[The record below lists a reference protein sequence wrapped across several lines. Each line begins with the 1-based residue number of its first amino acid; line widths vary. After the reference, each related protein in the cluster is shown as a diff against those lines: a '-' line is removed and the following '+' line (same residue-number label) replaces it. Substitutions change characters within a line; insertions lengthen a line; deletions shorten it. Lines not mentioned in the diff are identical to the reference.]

1 MRKFQKTDNGMFE
14 PCLNK
19 IQKTGCE
26 RKPITDIPS
35 FVRNPPFVAN
45 EKGIVFDNE
54 LCERFSITYDELSRK
69 VLFIGDSG
77 EGKTNAFYQLFEK
90 VADISNHTNI
100 NIIFD
105 SKGDF
110 KRKFADSSTD
120 TVIIDSFVFNGNSQS
135 NGLQIW
141 NLFEELIADKNNL
154 EQAAR
159 EFAKLLVGN
168 RIKESGRQKFF
179 IDASV
184 EMLAAA
190 MLVLLQDY
198 YVKGIY
204 PTNKTLV
211 QFLRMSP
218 EAILKRAEEYG
229 FDKRIENY
237 IVPKG
242 KGAYNGKTL
251 GVMAEV
257 NNIISDLFIGSFGEN
272 GSFSIR
278 QAIRDNKSMNIF
290 IEYDVQYGETLKPIY
305 TALISLAVKEVMG
318 RNNGSRVNLFID
330 EFGLLDFIP
339 DMESAVSFGRE
350 QGLFI
355 AIGFQHIGQI
365 RNKYEKDCADG
376 MLNNFRNLIIFKT
389 TDFETRDFIKN
400 RYGTVNKPVRQYL
413 SLSDKYFSNVRETKI
428 TDEDI
433 LSLNRG
439 EALVSTAD
447 NKNVFKFR
455 FRQVKE

>member
-1 MRKFQKTDNGMFE
+1 MRKFQKKDNGMFE
-14 PCLNK
+14 SYPNK
-19 IQKTGCE
+19 NQGTRCE
-26 RKPITDIPS
+26 RKPITTIPS
-35 FVRNPPFVAN
+35 FVGKPSFAAN
-45 EKGIVFDNE
+45 ETGIVFDNE
-54 LCERFSITYDELSRK
+54 LSESFSISYDELSRK
-69 VLFIGDSG
+69 FLLIGDSG

-90 VADISNHTNI
+90 VVNIPNNTNI

-110 KRKFADSSTD
+110 KNKFAVSSID
-120 TVIIDSFVFNGNSQS
+120 TVVIESFSLNEKLQN
-135 NGLQIW
+135 NGLHIW
-141 NLFEELIADKNNL
+141 NLFEELKADKSNL

-159 EFAKLLVGN
+159 ELAKLLVGN
-168 RIKESGRQKFF
+168 RLKDSGRQKFF

-184 EMLAAA
+184 EMLATA

-198 YVKGIY
+198 YSKGVN

-218 EAILKRAEEYG
+218 EMILKRAAEYG

-242 KGAYNGKTL
+242 KGIYNGQTL
-251 GVMAEV
+251 GIMAEV
-257 NNIISDLFIGSFGEN
+257 NNIISDLFVGNFCEN
-272 GSFSIR
+272 GNFSIR
-278 QAIRDNKSMNIF
+278 QSIRKNKPMNIF

-318 RNNGSRVNLFID
+318 RNNGSKVNLFID

-339 DMESAVSFGRE
+339 DMESAISFGRE

-355 AIGFQHIGQI
+355 ALGFQHIGQI

-376 MLNNFRNLIIFKT
+376 MLNNFRNLIAFRV
-389 TDFETRDFIKN
+389 TDFETREFIKN
-400 RYGTVNKPVRQYL
+400 RFGTINKPVRQYL
-413 SLSDKYFSNVRETKI
+413 SLSDKSASNVRETKI

-439 EALVSTAD
+439 EALISTAN
-447 NKNVFKFR
+447 NKNVFKFK
-455 FRQVKE
+455 FKQIKE